1 MLPKILGVFTLETKS
16 TIQLLSL
23 FVDAPGA
30 RTLLKGLSSYCE
42 KDKKSRLEV
51 ALELYLGLRDD
62 ACLRCKMAEKSI
74 SALLKV
80 GGGAFG
86 ASEEAMKDRFKD
98 PYWRRGLMS
107 VIKGL
112 ALFGVTKPFVP
123 GAPFQVVWNITY
135 NCNLRCKHCYA
146 EAGGST
152 YYEMGTEE
160 AKRCIEKLAKW
171 GVVIL
176 AFSGGEPLIRRDIL
190 DLVRY
195 SSGLGIYTAIATNG
209 VLLTEERCK
218 ELRSAGVEY
227 LQISLDGA
235 TPETHDTFRGVPGMF
250 NKTVQGIKNAVA
262 EGFFVNVATTVT
274 HHNLK
279 EVPRIIDLCESL
291 GVNWFMMYNFIPTG
305 RGRFII
311 ENDLTPQER
320 EDLLKLLWGRL
331 KKSKVNVLSTAP
343 QFARVALQAEGV
355 GCNIVPTH
363 FMNSELPGQLKS
375 LSDFIGGCGAG
386 RFYIAMNPNG
396 DITPCVFFPMVVG
409 NILKDDLE
417 VLWTDLREFKEL
429 RSRDTLREHCGI
441 CEYRY
446 VCGGCRA
453 RAYSY
458 SGDYCSPDPGCILNK
473 DVYDRLLNKYLLS
486 SPHKNSEIINEKV
499 Y

>member
-1 MLPKILGVFTLETKS
+1 METVTS
-16 TIQLLSL
+16 IQLLRQ
-23 FVDAPGA
+23 FVEAPGA
-30 RTLLKGLSSYCE
+30 RALLKGLSSYCN
-42 KDKKSRLEV
+42 KDQKSRLEV

-62 ACLRCKMAEKSI
+62 ACLKCRLAEKSV

-80 GGGAFG
+80 GGNAFG
-86 ASEEAMKDRFKD
+86 ATEEAMKSKFKD

-112 ALFGVTKPFVP
+112 ALFGFTKPFVP

-135 NCNLRCKHCYA
+135 NCNLRCRHCYA
-146 EAGGST
+146 DAGGSN

-160 AKRCIEKLAKW
+160 AKSCIDKLAKW

-190 DLVRY
+190 DLVKH
-195 SSGLGIYTAIATNG
+195 SNGHGIYTAIATNG
-209 VLLTEERCK
+209 VLLTKERCR

-250 NKTVQGIKNAVA
+250 ERTVQGIKNAVA

-274 HHNLK
+274 HYNLK
-279 EVPRIIDLCESL
+279 EVPQIIDLCESL
-291 GVNWFMMYNFIPTG
+291 GVKWFMMYNFIPTG

-311 ENDLTPQER
+311 SNDLSPQER
-320 EDLLKLLWGRL
+320 EELLKFLWEKL
-331 KKSKVNVLSTAP
+331 KNSKVSVLSTAP
-343 QFARVALQAEGV
+343 QFARVALQTEGV
-355 GCNIVPTH
+355 GCSKVPTH
-363 FMNSELPGQLKS
+363 FLNSDLPDKLKS

-396 DITPCVFFPMVVG
+396 DITPCVYFPMVVG
-409 NILKDDLE
+409 NIFKDDLE
-417 VLWTDLREFKEL
+417 ALWTDLREFKEL
-429 RSRDTLREHCGI
+429 RMRDTLKEHCGV

-453 RAYSY
+453 RAYCY
-458 SGDYCSPDPGCILNK
+458 SGDYNSPDPGCVLNK
-473 DVYDRLLNKYLLS
+473 EFYNGLLNKYQLAYS
-486 SPHKNSEIINEKV
+486 NKNLESLKEKV

>member
-1 MLPKILGVFTLETKS
+1 METVS
-16 TIQLLSL
+16 TIQLLRQ
-23 FVDAPGA
+23 FVEAPGA
-30 RTLLKGLSSYCE
+30 RALLKGLSSYCN

-51 ALELYLGLRDD
+51 ALELYLGLRDN
-62 ACLRCKMAEKSI
+62 ACLKCKLAEKSV
-74 SALLKV
+74 STLLKV

-86 ASEEAMKDRFKD
+86 ATEEAMKSKFKD

-135 NCNLRCKHCYA
+135 KCNLRCKHCYA
-146 EAGGST
+146 EAGGSS

-160 AKRCIEKLAKW
+160 AKSCIDKLAKW

-190 DLVRY
+190 DLVRHTNEH
-195 SSGLGIYTAIATNG
+195 GIYAAIATNG
-209 VLLTEERCK
+209 VLLTKERCR

-250 NKTVQGIKNAVA
+250 DRTVQGIKNAVA

-274 HHNLK
+274 QHNLK
-279 EVPRIIDLCESL
+279 EVPQIIDLCESL
-291 GVNWFMMYNFIPTG
+291 GVKWFMMYNFIPTG

-311 ENDLTPQER
+311 ANDLSPQER
-320 EDLLKLLWGRL
+320 EELLKFLWERL
-331 KKSKVNVLSTAP
+331 KNSKVSVLSTAP
-343 QFARVALQAEGV
+343 QFARVALQTEGA
-355 GCNIVPTH
+355 GCTKVPTH
-363 FMNSELPGQLKS
+363 FLNSDLPDKLKS

-396 DITPCVFFPMVVG
+396 DITPCVYFPMVVG
-409 NILKDDLE
+409 NIFKDDLE
-417 VLWTDLREFKEL
+417 VLWTDLKEFAEL
-429 RSRDTLREHCGI
+429 RMRDTLKEHCGI

-453 RAYSY
+453 RAYCY
-458 SGDYCSPDPGCILNK
+458 AGDYNSPDPGCILNR
-473 DVYDRLLNKYLLS
+473 DVYNGLLTKYQLVYS
-486 SPHKNSEIINEKV
+486 HKNLEILKEKV